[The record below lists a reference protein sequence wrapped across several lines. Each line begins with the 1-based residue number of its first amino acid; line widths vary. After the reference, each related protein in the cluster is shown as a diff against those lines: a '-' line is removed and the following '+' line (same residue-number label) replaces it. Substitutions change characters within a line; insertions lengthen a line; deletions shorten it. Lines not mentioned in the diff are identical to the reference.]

1 MFATSYRAYA
11 PSISAI
17 RPRLIKSI
25 LGIGGQFFIITTSML
40 FIFQL
45 MNVIISRNIGPDAVT
60 EYNIAYKYLNS
71 VYMIA
76 VLILNP
82 FWSAFTDAYTRGNL
96 EWMRRMLRRLEM
108 LWLVAIPLVG
118 ILLLAAP
125 WFYSIW
131 IGRSV
136 TVSPSISVSVA
147 VYTLLLM
154 LANIYMYLI
163 NGTGKVRIQL
173 IIYLTFAIISYPIMN
188 FSCARWGIPGLLIVP
203 ATVYLCQALL
213 GRIQLHRLINNTA
226 TGLWD
231 K

>member
-1 MFATSYRAYA
+1 MSDSVTSDPGAAERVSANIRIMAMACPLTCMADEMAGCWSAVTIEEKVCATKLMPKKVIIMAKTCDSSLPYDGSTLRIELQSRKWFPRAYA

-96 EWMRRMLRRLEM
+96 EWMRRMLR
-108 LWLVAIPLVG
+108 
-118 ILLLAAP
+118 
-125 WFYSIW
+125 
-131 IGRSV
+131 
-136 TVSPSISVSVA
+136 SPSR
-147 VYTLLLM
+147 T
-154 LANIYMYLI
+154 
-163 NGTGKVRIQL
+163 
-173 IIYLTFAIISYPIMN
+173 
-188 FSCARWGIPGLLIVP
+188 
-203 ATVYLCQALL
+203 
-213 GRIQLHRLINNTA
+213 
-226 TGLWD
+226 
-231 K
+231 